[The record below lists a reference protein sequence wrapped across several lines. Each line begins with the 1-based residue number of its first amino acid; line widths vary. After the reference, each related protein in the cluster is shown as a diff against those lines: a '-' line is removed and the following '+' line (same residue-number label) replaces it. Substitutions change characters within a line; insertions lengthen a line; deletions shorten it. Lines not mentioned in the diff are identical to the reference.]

1 MDAYCS
7 MLTTSNIKANAMALE
22 TLPQLIT
29 IVRDGLRDAVSRLV
43 PDLLRQASS
52 KQNSELALNVLN
64 LLIDS
69 TGEFMSSQWM

>member
-69 TGEFMSSQWM
+69 TGEFMSSQ

>member
-1 MDAYCS
+1 

-69 TGEFMSSQWM
+69 TGEFMSSQ